1 MRLNF
6 QEKGRAALEVDCIFK
21 ESTVTGAYATSPMKL
36 LTPRSRGRCV
46 CSYASNFGGGL
57 VAGDQ
62 TRLDLRIGDQ
72 ARCFIGTQA
81 STKVYRN
88 PHSLPCSHGTHATI
102 GAGGLLVFAPSPVQ
116 PFAQSSYTQAQ
127 EFRLAPGAGLALLD
141 WFTSG
146 RAACG
151 ERWAFEHLSMRN
163 EIWQSSEFNGIAGA
177 PAPSVESAAVVAPV
191 DDGKGAA
198 DVKRGNNQ
206 LQASA
211 HAPPHVDGDP
221 MTSSDQC
228 VFLDSCCLD
237 SEDENLTSAYRT
249 GRFNCFAM
257 FVLIGSP
264 LKKLADRIVE
274 EVQRL
279 SVKRR
284 ARLLI
289 SASQLKE
296 GALLRVAGEEV
307 GEVDRYLR
315 KHLALLADL
324 LGEDPWSRRW

>member
-36 LTPRSRGRCV
+36 LTPKSRGRCV

-81 STKVYRN
+81 STKIYRN
-88 PHSLPCSHGTHATI
+88 PQSLPCSHGTHATI
-102 GAGGLLVFAPSPVQ
+102 GVGGLLVFAPSPVQ
-116 PFAQSSYTQAQ
+116 PFAQSSYTQTQ
-127 EFRLAPGAGLALLD
+127 KFRLAHGAGLALLD

-151 ERWAFEHLSMRN
+151 ERWAFDHLSMRN
-163 EIWQSSEFNGIAGA
+163 EIWQRSEFNGIAEA
-177 PAPSVESAAVVAPV
+177 PTPSVESAAVLTPGNE
-191 DDGKGAA
+191 GKGAT
-198 DVKRGNNQ
+198 DVMRGHKQ
-206 LQASA
+206 LRGSD
-211 HAPPHVDGDP
+211 HAPHLGCHP
-221 MTSSDQC
+221 TSSSDQC

-237 SEDENLTSAYRT
+237 SKDGDLTSTYRT

-279 SVKRR
+279 TVKRR
-284 ARLLI
+284 AQILI
-289 SASQLKE
+289 SASPLKG
-296 GALLRVAGEEV
+296 GAVLRVAGEQV

-324 LGEDPWSRRW
+324 LGEDSWSRRW